1 MADLLTRRPPTSVIV
16 GEERAPIECGWRL
29 AVRSYSVRD
38 EAGARALVL
47 SWFSRPDGG
56 LPPVVA
62 ADPAA
67 ALEAALAWRDDPLEA
82 AMPYGDGRPRRS
94 SARDFDWVSDGAI
107 VVADFRRLYGID
119 LSTWQAH
126 WWDFCAL
133 FAPLAAT
140 EGSLVGQAIAARQPT
155 PAGTGREQRRA
166 LSRLRR
172 AWALPPTDDEL
183 VRQANERI
191 RREW

>member
-1 MADLLTRRPPTSVIV
+1 MKA
-16 GEERAPIECGWRL
+16 G
-29 AVRSYSVRD
+29 RSYETYSAFLPERQYSAPPFKSSSVF
-38 EAGARALVL
+38 E
-47 SWFSRPDGG
+47 
-56 LPPVVA
+56 
-62 ADPAA
+62 
-67 ALEAALAWRDDPLEA
+67 
-82 AMPYGDGRPRRS
+82 
-94 SARDFDWVSDGAI
+94 
-107 VVADFRRLYGID
+107 RRLYGIA
-119 LSTWQAH
+119 LPTWQAH